1 MRSFFVNK
9 SFNRSGEDVTVME
22 EDLRICLV
30 RPLMDIDRRFCF
42 EVISPSKSHVLQADS
57 DKEAEKWIS
66 TLKQGISN
74 ALHETMT
81 AEKSEN
87 PVNVNEGDALKWDDS
102 DNEEDNEHGAKS
114 SPLERKKKVKRGKRS
129 AKQIL
134 LIPGKKLITHLFFS
148 HSNTYFKRDKNI
160 LI

>member
-1 MRSFFVNK
+1 M
-9 SFNRSGEDVTVME
+9 TVME

-57 DKEAEKWIS
+57 DKEADKWIS

-102 DNEEDNEHGAKS
+102 DNEEEQAKN

-134 LIPGKKLITHLFFS
+134 LIPGKTFIQLFTLCLKFYKGENAKEVV
-148 HSNTYFKRDKNI
+148 HSIFI
-160 LI
+160 WVF